1 MYMWSNKTNSLKQD
15 SEGGAEGFAREQHTC
30 QPVGVLAERSLPA
43 GRIFNRIR
51 KFRIKTL
58 A

>member
-1 MYMWSNKTNSLKQD
+1 LNQD
-15 SEGGAEGFAREQHTC
+15 SEGRAERFAREQHRC
-30 QPVGVLAERSLPA
+30 QPVDSLVEGSLPA
-43 GRIFNRIR
+43 GKIFDRNR